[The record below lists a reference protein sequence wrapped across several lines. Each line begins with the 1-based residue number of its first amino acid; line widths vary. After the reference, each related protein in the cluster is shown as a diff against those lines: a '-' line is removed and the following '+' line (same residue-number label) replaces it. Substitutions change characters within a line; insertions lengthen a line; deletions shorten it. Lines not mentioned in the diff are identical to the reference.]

1 MLRVGTVV
9 IGVDDIQRASAF
21 WRAALRYVPRDQE
34 LGPDN
39 DFIVLVPAGGG
50 GTALAL
56 MTSETPVQ
64 ATPRVHLDLYV
75 DTAAE
80 QSAEVE
86 RIVSLGGRRVD
97 WDLYPE
103 CRDFIV
109 MADTEGNVFCIVDKS
124 RG

>member
-21 WRAALRYVPRDQE
+21 WRAALGYVSRDGE
-34 LGPDN
+34 LGPED
-39 DFIVLVPAGGG
+39 DFVVLVPPDGDGA
-50 GTALAL
+50 ALAL
-56 MTSETPVQ
+56 MVSESPVQ
-64 ATPRVHLDLYV
+64 QRPRVHVDLYV
-75 DTAAE
+75 DSPAE
-80 QSAEVE
+80 QSGEVE

-103 CRDFIV
+103 SPDFVV
-109 MADTEGNVFCIVDKS
+109 MTDTEGNIFCIVDKS